1 MVAVALG
8 RFGRTPPAPPGKMYV
23 RDPVAGWAHSIV
35 EAVQRHKDAGA
46 VVPQHLVALAAALPA
61 ELPDIVVLVDD
72 DFGVPPPPFAS
83 AQPLTDAPGEAPP
96 EQPSLW
102 DEEEAA
108 DVDLEGWTVPELKV
122 ALAQLGVDYP
132 ASARKHELIALL
144 QEAEE

>member
-1 MVAVALG
+1 MVAVTLG

-23 RDPVAGWAHSIV
+23 RDPAAGWAHSIV
-35 EAVQRHKDAGA
+35 EAVQRHKDAEA

-83 AQPLTDAPGEAPP
+83 AQPLTPEPEAVPD

-102 DEEEAA
+102 DEEEATEI
-108 DVDLEGWTVPELKV
+108 DLEGWTVPELKD

-144 QEAEE
+144 QEAQE